1 MLANEL
7 STGSGVTSCAGAW
20 SHSCT
25 EIGLDEELT
34 SCSDLRSLYD
44 LMIFVN
50 VDDDTRLAR
59 RVRRDITERGRD
71 VLQVLDQYERT
82 VKPSFTQFILP
93 TKQYAH
99 IIVSLKSASYELRFP
114 GSACSDH
121 CECMKLCS
129 RLACM
134 KGSI

>member
-1 MLANEL
+1 MHCAEL
-7 STGSGVTSCAGAW
+7 
-20 SHSCT
+20 
-25 EIGLDEELT
+25 
-34 SCSDLRSLYD
+34 RNLYD

-93 TKQYAH
+93 TKQHAH
-99 IIVSLKSASYELRFP
+99 IIVSPRNLPLMCWQWVKQSMLKNVAAMLV
-114 GSACSDH
+114 
-121 CECMKLCS
+121 LCQ
-129 RLACM
+129 
-134 KGSI
+134 I

>member
-1 MLANEL
+1 MFIAEL
-7 STGSGVTSCAGAW
+7 
-20 SHSCT
+20 
-25 EIGLDEELT
+25 
-34 SCSDLRSLYD
+34 RNLYD

-99 IIVSLKSASYELRFP
+99 IIVSA
-114 GSACSDH
+114 SACQTVLRTPKSH
-121 CECMKLCS
+121 SSQTYLHVELVWCKHSVAQLQANNS
-129 RLACM
+129 AY
-134 KGSI
+134 

>member
-1 MLANEL
+1 ME
-7 STGSGVTSCAGAW
+7 GSGASSCHA
-20 SHSCT
+20 
-25 EIGLDEELT
+25 EL
-34 SCSDLRSLYD
+34 RNLYD

-99 IIVSLKSASYELRFP
+99 IIVSPRHLV
-114 GSACSDH
+114 
-121 CECMKLCS
+121 
-129 RLACM
+129 
-134 KGSI
+134 

>member
-1 MLANEL
+1 MHARTMRLHLSSCKCFSAEL
-7 STGSGVTSCAGAW
+7 
-20 SHSCT
+20 
-25 EIGLDEELT
+25 
-34 SCSDLRSLYD
+34 RNLYD

-99 IIVSLKSASYELRFP
+99 IIVSV
-114 GSACSDH
+114 SACQNT
-121 CECMKLCS
+121 S
-129 RLACM
+129 RM
-134 KGSI
+134 NQET

>member
-1 MLANEL
+1 MSEQLVRLHLSGCRWCPAEL
-7 STGSGVTSCAGAW
+7 
-20 SHSCT
+20 
-25 EIGLDEELT
+25 
-34 SCSDLRSLYD
+34 RNLYD

-71 VLQVLDQYERT
+71 VLQVLDQYERS

-99 IIVSLKSASYELRFP
+99 IIVSASATQTMLRT
-114 GSACSDH
+114 
-121 CECMKLCS
+121 S
-129 RLACM
+129 RRHSL
-134 KGSI
+134 

>member
-1 MLANEL
+1 
-7 STGSGVTSCAGAW
+7 
-20 SHSCT
+20 
-25 EIGLDEELT
+25 
-34 SCSDLRSLYD
+34 
-44 LMIFVN
+44 MIFVN

-99 IIVSLKSASYELRFP
+99 IIVSSMHPPSLDMSCPLISVPL
-114 GSACSDH
+114 D
-121 CECMKLCS
+121 L
-129 RLACM
+129 
-134 KGSI
+134 

>member
-1 MLANEL
+1 MQMR
-7 STGSGVTSCAGAW
+7 CA
-20 SHSCT
+20 
-25 EIGLDEELT
+25 E
-34 SCSDLRSLYD
+34 LRSLYD

-99 IIVSLKSASYELRFP
+99 IIVRPPDLP
-114 GSACSDH
+114 PH
-121 CECMKLCS
+121 
-129 RLACM
+129 ACM
-134 KGSI
+134 SKDRLSSCARSSMLIL